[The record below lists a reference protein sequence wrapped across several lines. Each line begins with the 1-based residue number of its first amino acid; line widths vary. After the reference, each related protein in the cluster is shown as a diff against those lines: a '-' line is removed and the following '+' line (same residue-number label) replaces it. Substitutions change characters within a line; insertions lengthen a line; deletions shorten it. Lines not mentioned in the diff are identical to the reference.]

1 MTDAHVIEVGG
12 LALKL
17 GGTVIHDGI
26 DCEVRRGE
34 IFAIVG
40 GSGSG
45 KTMLMRQI
53 LMLQRPTAGSV
64 RVFGTEMTTAGDAG
78 IAVVRRRSG
87 VLFQHG
93 ALFSGLDVLENVMF
107 PLIENSGLPAAEI
120 EALAHVRL
128 GMVGLPPDTAWKTPA
143 QLSGGMLKRAA
154 LARALAL
161 DPELLFLDEPT
172 SGLDPVSAGA
182 FDELVVRLRDAM
194 GLTIVFVTHDLD
206 SLWRIADRVL
216 FLART
221 KAVAYG
227 TVEQVAA
234 SDDPA
239 VREYFSGP
247 RGRTARAAAAGRE
260 VVEEEWKPG

>member
-1 MTDAHVIEVGG
+1 MNGEPVIVTRNVRKRFGSTWV
-12 LALKL
+12 L
-17 GGTVIHDGI
+17 DGI
-26 DCEVRRGE
+26 DCEVRKGE

-45 KTMLMRQI
+45 KTTLMRQM
-53 LMLQRPTAGSV
+53 LLLQRPTEGSV
-64 RVFGTEMTTAGDAG
+64 KLFGREMTTASDAE
-78 IAVVRRRSG
+78 IAETRRRCG

-93 ALFSGLDVLENVMF
+93 ALFSALTVLENVAF
-107 PLIENSGLPAAEI
+107 PLREHTNLPRAEI
-120 EALAHVRL
+120 ERLALLRT
-128 GMVGLPPDTAWKTPA
+128 GMVGLSADAAWQYPA

-182 FDELVVRLRDAM
+182 FDELVLGLRAAM

-216 FLART
+216 FLGRA
-221 KAVAYG
+221 KALACG
-227 TVEQVAA
+227 PMAEIEAA
-234 SDDPA
+234 ADPDI
-239 VREYFSGP
+239 VSYFSGP
-247 RGRTARAAAAGRE
+247 RGRMARTAARR
-260 VVEEEWKPG
+260 

>member
-1 MTDAHVIEVGG
+1 MRFGDIW
-12 LALKL
+12 
-17 GGTVIHDGI
+17 IHDGI
-26 DCEVRRGE
+26 DCQVAPRE

-45 KTMLMRQI
+45 KTTLMRQM
-53 LMLQRPTAGSV
+53 LMLQQPTEGSV
-64 RVFGTEMTTAGDAG
+64 RVLGHEMTAAGDRELTG
-78 IAVVRRRSG
+78 IRRRCG

-93 ALFSGLDVLENVMF
+93 ALFSGLTVLENIMF
-107 PLIENSGLPAAEI
+107 PMREHTDLGVAEMT
-120 EALAHVRL
+120 ELARL
-128 GMVGLPPDTAWKTPA
+128 RIGMVGLDVDTAWKYPA

-172 SGLDPVSAGA
+172 SGLDPVSAAA

-216 FLART
+216 FLARA
-221 KAVAYG
+221 KAVAVG
-227 TVEQVAA
+227 SVREVAEA
-234 SDDPA
+234 EVPEI
-239 VREYFSGP
+239 REYFDGP
-247 RGRTARAAAAGRE
+247 RGRMAKENR
-260 VVEEEWKPG
+260 WKQG